1 MKRIFLF
8 TIFVAM
14 QLGCFD
20 PWSNLLTL
28 GGAQT
33 CLAQPSLT
41 RSFAQANPKL
51 ESLYAYLKA
60 NGFVKHYTLSN
71 RNQEGLRKRYEFNFG
86 LHNEGPSPTKD
97 YMGKLLDAKGDSAI
111 RAEWHK
117 TREAVNVV
125 RRTLSELTEDA
136 AESYNYE
143 YHQNGHDTII
153 TTIALKPYEN
163 SPIPKRF
170 EYPENDSYG
179 TGKTPEMVYFRYTDT
194 DRGLKNRMSPIGFGE
209 LRVNTIIDT
218 ALFATKDFNVEAL
231 HKAILPLFKD
241 KTIKRHEVH
250 CVFDSTFDIDSSDIH
265 TPFIEGYLRAEK
277 SVRRRG
283 DNHLTVYKFT
293 SEDKAKAKLHQV
305 MECVRQY
312 IADHPREAYTIYS
325 DEYFPPL
332 NPARMFRGESCG
344 NMYENDEPRK
354 SMTIDALMDEN
365 GFYIFINVWDDDE
378 YLSLNWKNLHEM
390 VNGKKTYFGSND
402 RWE

>member
-1 MKRIFLF
+1 MKRYISLIIFA
-8 TIFVAM
+8 IM
-14 QLGCFD
+14 QLGCF
-20 PWSNLLTL
+20 
-28 GGAQT
+28 AQD
-33 CLAQPSLT
+33 
-41 RSFAQANPKL
+41 NPKL

-71 RNQEGLRKRYEFNFG
+71 IHQEGLRKRYEFHFG

-97 YMGKLLDAKGDSAI
+97 YMGKQLDAKADSAI
-111 RAEWHK
+111 RAEWRCY
-117 TREAVNVV
+117 REAFHVI
-125 RRTLSELTEDA
+125 RRTLSELTENA
-136 AESYNYE
+136 AESYSYE

-163 SPIPKRF
+163 EPIPKKF

-209 LRVNTIIDT
+209 LRVNTIVDT

-241 KTIKRHEVH
+241 KTIKRHEIH
-250 CVFDSTFDIDSSDIH
+250 CQYDSTFNILSYDGINPS
-265 TPFIEGYLRAEK
+265 IEEVMRVEQ
-277 SVRRRG
+277 SIRRRG

-312 IADHPREAYTIYS
+312 IANHPREAYTIYS

-332 NPARMFRGESCG
+332 NLARMFRGESCR
-344 NMYENDEPRK
+344 NMYEIDKPRK

-365 GFYIFINVWDDDE
+365 GFYIFINKWDDDE
-378 YLSLNWKNLHEM
+378 YLPANWKRLKEM
-390 VNGKKTYFGSND
+390 VNGKEVLYGEW
-402 RWE
+402 WE